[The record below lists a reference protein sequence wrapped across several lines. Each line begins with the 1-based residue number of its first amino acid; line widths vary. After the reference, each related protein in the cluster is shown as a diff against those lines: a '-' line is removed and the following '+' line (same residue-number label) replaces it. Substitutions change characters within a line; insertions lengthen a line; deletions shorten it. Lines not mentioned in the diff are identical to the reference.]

1 MLKKAVRGVAI
12 LVVLVATSFA
22 SRDACARR
30 RVQTT
35 VWHPQPV
42 MVVHQPVVVQQ
53 PVIVHRAPVVRTYH
67 VGPRWAHR
75 PVWVW

>member
-1 MLKKAVRGVAI
+1 MRKKAVRGVAF
-12 LVVLVATSFA
+12 LVVLLAASLA
-22 SRDACARR
+22 SRDADARR
-30 RVQTT
+30 RVQT

-53 PVIVHRAPVVRTYH
+53 PVVVRRAPVVRTYH